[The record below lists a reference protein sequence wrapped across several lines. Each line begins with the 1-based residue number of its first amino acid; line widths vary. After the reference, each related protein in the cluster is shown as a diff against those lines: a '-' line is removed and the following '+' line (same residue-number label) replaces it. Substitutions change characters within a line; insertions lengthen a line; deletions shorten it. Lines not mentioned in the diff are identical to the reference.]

1 MYLKYP
7 SDFLNSN
14 SNSSD
19 DIVIVIQGPIMD
31 SFTYETVKYYNKVF
45 NEAVIVLS
53 TWKLD
58 SEIKNKFDKLK
69 VEVLENEF
77 LQKKVLII

>member
-1 MYLKYP
+1 
-7 SDFLNSN
+7 
-14 SNSSD
+14 
-19 DIVIVIQGPIMD
+19 MD

-58 SEIKNKFDKLK
+58 SEIKINLT
-69 VEVLENEF
+69 N
-77 LQKKVLII
+77 